1 MIYFAS
7 TLPSKTDARI
17 RTIPMMGKVYD
28 AFMEELEYQ
37 KENGFCNVEFDGMT
51 GFIFYNRLGKLHNLF
66 AINRVI
72 KRIYTNYNTEENVQA
87 AKEGRQPVL
96 IPHFS
101 C

>member
-1 MIYFAS
+1 
-7 TLPSKTDARI
+7 
-17 RTIPMMGKVYD
+17 MMGKVYD

-37 KENGFCNVEFDGMT
+37 IENGFCNVELDGSR
-51 GFIFYNRLGKLHNLF
+51 FIFYNRLGKLHNLF
-66 AINRVI
+66 AINQVI

-96 IPHFS
+96 IPLFS